1 MGGAISN
8 VLAERYPNA
17 AAEDSRPAARM
28 DEEAGAVGAASAAAT
43 EEHTSTEQTDE
54 ETDGQNVSLATSNL
68 PQDILLFL
76 LGNWINDARSL
87 GRFRVASRWLKDLV
101 DAAVCMKLPRVKCK
115 RCRNPYVVEV
125 VHPCCVPKG
134 YWERGYWER
143 LANNV
148 KKEKVCR
155 HHLGEWSSAG
165 AWSCCGDKV
174 NSPATGCAWSSSHIP
189 DNRVEAHMLD
199 PTKRYFGRRT
209 WPVFREYYNFVKIM
223 NTETGFIEG
232 GRHEN
237 GSRDVRPG
245 KHSFEILVPW
255 RGYDVRGH
263 YRYVC
268 SSEMG
273 TLMEKMR
280 WRWDRLYNCTNPCFK
295 AETPVGTCFWYRDGG
310 MSYCYAMFIA
320 LKGGEGVVEV
330 PTRVDDYYMIEKLFT
345 GQDQFRWHP
354 LPGLILA
361 V

>member
-54 ETDGQNVSLATSNL
+54 ETDGQNVTLATSNL

-134 YWERGYWER
+134 YWER

-155 HHLGEWSSAG
+155 
-165 AWSCCGDKV
+165 
-174 NSPATGCAWSSSHIP
+174 
-189 DNRVEAHMLD
+189 
-199 PTKRYFGRRT
+199 PT
-209 WPVFREYYNFVKIM
+209 
-223 NTETGFIEG
+223 
-232 GRHEN
+232 
-237 GSRDVRPG
+237 S
-245 KHSFEILVPW
+245 
-255 RGYDVRGH
+255 
-263 YRYVC
+263 
-268 SSEMG
+268 
-273 TLMEKMR
+273 
-280 WRWDRLYNCTNPCFK
+280 
-295 AETPVGTCFWYRDGG
+295 
-310 MSYCYAMFIA
+310 
-320 LKGGEGVVEV
+320 
-330 PTRVDDYYMIEKLFT
+330 
-345 GQDQFRWHP
+345 
-354 LPGLILA
+354 
-361 V
+361 